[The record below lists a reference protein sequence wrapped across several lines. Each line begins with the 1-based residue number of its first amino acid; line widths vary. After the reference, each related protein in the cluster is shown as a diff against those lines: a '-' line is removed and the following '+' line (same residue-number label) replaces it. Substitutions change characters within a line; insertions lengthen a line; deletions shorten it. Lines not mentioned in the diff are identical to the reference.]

1 MSMWA
6 GRAFESPLQ
15 NIVGDATTI
24 AAVVAE
30 IGLSRAPSLAGVAV
44 YAALQIEPVS
54 TNTPVCALI
63 NNGPAEITAEI
74 TAASEVRVMT
84 VVSVPATTASECGT
98 LRISIR
104 VELAAMR

>member
-1 MSMWA
+1 M
-6 GRAFESPLQ
+6 
-15 NIVGDATTI
+15 
-24 AAVVAE
+24 VAE

-74 TAASEVRVMT
+74 TLTAASEVRVMT

>member
-1 MSMWA
+1 MWA

-63 NNGPAEITAEI
+63 NNGAAEI